1 MSSKSISVDLTSKK
15 TREEIEEEKHIREQ
29 EKKTKKRQK
38 RVVTNHKKWEFT
50 EEELQCSQQL
60 QYIMQITNEKEN
72 DTKQYRCIYDSFRQ
86 KLSSYR
92 TQDTIKDRYS
102 EENFTDIENK
112 EASRKSNIDA
122 LMTSLTSVAP
132 VYKKLLLT
140 NFWDFLTSNEQEVHA
155 NYLAEKYLIPLAE
168 ELQDGTLANKL
179 ILYKSI

>member
-72 DTKQYRCIYDSFRQ
+72 DTKQYRCI
-86 KLSSYR
+86 
-92 TQDTIKDRYS
+92 
-102 EENFTDIENK
+102 
-112 EASRKSNIDA
+112 
-122 LMTSLTSVAP
+122 
-132 VYKKLLLT
+132 
-140 NFWDFLTSNEQEVHA
+140 
-155 NYLAEKYLIPLAE
+155 
-168 ELQDGTLANKL
+168 
-179 ILYKSI
+179 